1 MIGLST
7 NHSRTGRMFSR
18 TDQSIVG
25 QWWWTVDRVLLSIM
39 LALAGI
45 GIVMVV
51 TGSPPVAERLG
62 LDQYYFFKR
71 HMVFLVPSLLAMV
84 GLSMCSHR
92 TIWRIASV
100 ILAGS
105 ILCMAFVLVAGA
117 EVKGAQRWIHLPFG
131 SIQPSE
137 FAKPAFAVVI
147 AWFMARQKDQPGFP
161 GDRLAAGLYALLI
174 SLLILQPDFGMSML
188 VTAIIVGQVFLAGLP
203 LRLVVGLGGVAALG
217 GVGAYFGLHHV
228 RSRID
233 RFLNPETG
241 DTYQIDLARQAF
253 QEGGAFGAGPGQ
265 GTVKLAIPDAHTDFV
280 FSVAGEEMGLVLLL
294 IIIGLF
300 AWVILRGLNRV
311 MDSDNM
317 FVILGTG
324 GLLTMFGC
332 QSLVHMGSNLALIP
346 TKGMTLPFLSYGGSS
361 LVAVGIGMGFLL
373 ALTRRQ
379 GRSTI
384 AKGGMAPK
392 TQMNAS

>member
-1 MIGLST
+1 
-7 NHSRTGRMFSR
+7 
-18 TDQSIVG
+18 
-25 QWWWTVDRVLLSIM
+25 
-39 LALAGI
+39 
-45 GIVMVV
+45 
-51 TGSPPVAERLG
+51 
-62 LDQYYFFKR
+62 
-71 HMVFLVPSLLAMV
+71 
-84 GLSMCSHR
+84 
-92 TIWRIASV
+92 
-100 ILAGS
+100 
-105 ILCMAFVLVAGA
+105 MAFVLVAGA